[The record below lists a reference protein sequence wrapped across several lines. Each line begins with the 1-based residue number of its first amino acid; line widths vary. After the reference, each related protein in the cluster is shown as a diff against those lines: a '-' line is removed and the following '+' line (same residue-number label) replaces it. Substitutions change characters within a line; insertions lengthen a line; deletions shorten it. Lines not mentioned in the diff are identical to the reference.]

1 MTVIP
6 STRRIRAV
14 VLAPAALLLVL
25 AACGANTTSGP
36 APTQT
41 ITATDFKFDITGFSV
56 APGASVTVALVNN
69 SSGGNAHSF
78 TIDSLN
84 AETDVQAGNTGS
96 VTFTAPTSGTLM
108 YHCKHHPNEMHGVI
122 TIGGSGGVTTNTN
135 TNTGGSYTGYG
146 Y

>member
-6 STRRIRAV
+6 SARRIRAL

-41 ITATDFKFDITGFSV
+41 LTATDYKFDISGFSV
-56 APGASVTVALVNN
+56 SPGASVTVALVNN

-84 AETDVQAGNTGS
+84 AETDVQPGNTGS

-122 TIGGSGGVTTNTN
+122 TIGGAGGVTTNTS
-135 TNTGGSYTGYG
+135 TGGSYTGYG